1 MHRLPMTDRQGHT
14 PGRRI
19 QDIELL
25 RALAVVSVVV
35 HHAHGN
41 LFHWPT
47 PLFDA
52 FFRRFELWWGVD
64 LFFAISGFVIAR
76 DLIPRLQ
83 GCNGVAEFWRNS
95 VQFWVRR
102 AFRLLPS
109 AWLWLLLMLVA
120 CRFLNESGAFGTLSA
135 NLAATLAGILQYANF
150 RFADSFFRYEY
161 GVSFVYWSLSLEEQ
175 FYLLLPLLIFVSRRF
190 LPWILVGVIAA
201 QFFVWRTPLLM
212 VLRTDALA
220 WGVLLA
226 LASHKAFYVCLE
238 PTWLLRWR
246 PLGLILAAL
255 LVLGLTR
262 VSTEQHLWSV
272 WRIGVIALFSAALV
286 WLASYDRGY
295 LTLPAPLQRLGLW
308 LGSRSYGIY
317 LIHIPA
323 FFLTREIAFR
333 LYGDSALDGTH
344 TLLFLVLAICT
355 IVLCSEAN
363 YRYVELPL
371 RARGTAIARRFS
383 TEAPPTAGDIRNEAA

>member
-226 LASHKAFYVCLE
+226 LASHKAFYVRLE

-272 WRIGVIALFSAALV
+272 WRIGVIALFSAARFLRSRLPGPSRAPATPWPLAGQPLLWHLSHPYPGILPDPGNCLPPV
-286 WLASYDRGY
+286 WRQRPGRHPY
-295 LTLPAPLQRLGLW
+295 PAVPGPGHLHHRPLQR
-308 LGSRSYGIY
+308 S
-317 LIHIPA
+317 
-323 FFLTREIAFR
+323 
-333 LYGDSALDGTH
+333 
-344 TLLFLVLAICT
+344 
-355 IVLCSEAN
+355 
-363 YRYVELPL
+363 ELPL
-371 RARGTAIARRFS
+371 CRVAAQSTRHRHCPAFLDRGAAYRRRH
-383 TEAPPTAGDIRNEAA
+383 PQ